1 MAADLGRRFAN
12 RSWACRLPGWRLVL
26 SVLAAG
32 ALSAAAVWA
41 LFFSTLLSVTD
52 IRVDGAARLT
62 PAHVK
67 RVAAVPIGEPL
78 ARLDLDGIAAR
89 VAAVPAVRTVSVE
102 RHWPHTLAITVTE
115 RVPLVLVGAGHGR
128 RGVDASGTTFRLAR
142 GEQQALPRL
151 IVDRNAAPGLLSEA
165 ARVIAALPMK
175 LAGRVEEVHAATP
188 DSITLYLRSG
198 EEVRWGS
205 AARSA
210 EKARVLG
217 VLLRRPAAVYDVS
230 VPHQPTTAT
239 G

>member
-1 MAADLGRRFAN
+1 MAADLSRRFAI
-12 RSWACRLPGWRLVL
+12 RSWTRRLPGWRLLL
-26 SVLAAG
+26 SILVAA

-62 PAHVK
+62 PAQLEQA
-67 RVAAVPIGEPL
+67 AAVPMGEPL

-89 VAAVPAVRTVSVE
+89 VAAIPAVRTVSVA
-102 RHWPHTLAITVTE
+102 RHWPHTLAIRVTE
-115 RVPLVLVGAGHGR
+115 RVPLALVGAPHGR

-142 GEQQALPRL
+142 GEHQRLPRL

-165 ARVIAALPMK
+165 ARVIAALPTK
-175 LAGRVEEVHAATP
+175 LADRVEKVRAATP
-188 DSITLYLRSG
+188 DSITLYLRGG

-210 EKARVLG
+210 EKARVLA
-217 VLLRRPAAVYDVS
+217 VLLRQPAAVYDVS